1 MLFKKENI
9 KYDST
14 CLVLMYHEVTNTPE
28 RQKRIR
34 KIDPSYSISSEQ
46 FEKHIKYLYKN
57 GYKTI
62 LPDEIIT
69 NMYSGQ
75 KKIVLTFDDGLI
87 GNYEFAFSIISEYKY
102 LATIFVS
109 VKNISSARFM
119 NWEQLKELSSNGF
132 LIQSHTMTHS
142 PLGTLSENKIFYE
155 LSDSKACIEDKIG
168 KEVKYLSLPYGNCN
182 RDVFKIANEIG
193 YVGIF
198 TSTPYKNDLTVQ
210 PFSMGRIPIKDNYN
224 INNFAKI
231 ILNESKYCY
240 KLKYENNFKTM
251 IKKIGIVN

>member
-1 MLFKKENI
+1 
-9 KYDST
+9 
-14 CLVLMYHEVTNTPE
+14 MYHEVTNTPE
-28 RQKRIR
+28 RQKRIK
-34 KIDPSYSISSEQ
+34 KIDPSYSITSEQ
-46 FEKHIKYLYKN
+46 FEKHIKYLYKI

-69 NMYSGQ
+69 NTYDRQ
-75 KKIVLTFDDGLI
+75 KRFVLTFDDGLI
-87 GNYEFAFSIISEYKY
+87 GNYEFAFPIIREYKY

-142 PLGTLSENKIFYE
+142 PLGTLSEKEIFYE

-168 KEVKYLSLPYGNCN
+168 KEVKYLSLPYGSCN
-182 RDVFKIANEIG
+182 RDVYQIANEIG

-224 INNFAKI
+224 INKFAKI
-231 ILNESKYCY
+231 ISNESIYYY
-240 KLKYENNFKTM
+240 KMKYENNLKTM
-251 IKKIGIVN
+251 IKKIIGLNNYRKIYRFYNRIEI